1 MISYIRGT
9 LEEILENGIVVEAC
23 GIGYFISVPPSTSSR
38 LRLKSEVKIYTYM
51 DVKEDSVALFG
62 FESRAQQTLFKKLTS
77 VSGIGGKTAMGLLGV
92 ASVNDITAAIV
103 SNDID
108 TLCRAPGL
116 GKKTAQR
123 IVLELKD
130 KISNEEISMAV
141 TGGDILDSPDRF
153 MDSRVETIEALVAL
167 GYSKSEAAKAISAVY
182 SDGDDTTALLK
193 KSLKK
198 ISER

>member
-1 MISYIRGT
+1 M
-9 LEEILENGIVVEAC
+9 
-23 GIGYFISVPPSTSSR
+23 
-38 LRLKSEVKIYTYM
+38 
-51 DVKEDSVALFG
+51 
-62 FESRAQQTLFKKLTS
+62 
-77 VSGIGGKTAMGLLGV
+77 
-92 ASVNDITAAIV
+92 
-103 SNDID
+103 
-108 TLCRAPGL
+108 
-116 GKKTAQR
+116 
-123 IVLELKD
+123 LELKD

-167 GYSKSEAAKAISAVY
+167 RYSKSEAAKAISAVY